1 MANGTIAFDTL
12 STSGQISGTA
22 KSVDTDYLAYGSAK
36 AWHRLGDGTGT
47 IVTRDSF
54 NVSGFTDGG
63 VGLYTVTINN
73 NMSNNLYG
81 VVQGELDWRTTGIT
95 DEAAI
100 TTADYDMTS
109 RSPATAAALDA
120 VTHTSSVLGE
130 LA

>member
-120 VTHTSSVLGE
+120 VTHTSSVLGD

>member
-22 KSVDTDYLAYGSAK
+22 KSLDTDYLAYGSAK

-120 VTHTSSVLGE
+120 VTHTSSVLGD

>member
-22 KSVDTDYLAYGSAK
+22 KSVDTDYVVNGSAK

-120 VTHTSSVLGE
+120 VTHTSSVLGD